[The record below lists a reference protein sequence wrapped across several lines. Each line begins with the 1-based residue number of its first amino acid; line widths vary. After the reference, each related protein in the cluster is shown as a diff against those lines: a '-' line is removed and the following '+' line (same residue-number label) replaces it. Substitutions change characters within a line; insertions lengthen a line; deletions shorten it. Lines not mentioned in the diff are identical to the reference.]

1 MIEFDEYKVKLNNI
15 RPKLD
20 ALSDS
25 LGIEAAKEEIERLH
39 AQIDSDGFWDNQ
51 EVSQKVMKQSRQLE
65 SKVEL
70 YERMCSQWDDLYTL
84 CEMAIE
90 EGDDSMLPELT
101 EGYAQLEQEME
112 KARLETLLSGEYDN
126 NNAIVSFQAGAGGWF
141 WAAVFQFDNIGGCH
155 MRGIPSLI
163 TDIRKKVFTEV
174 ARMAYSGNGYE
185 GAEDLPFKIVPGDQ
199 PLHRESIFLERAIA
213 GERVRLAMGLSI
225 RPVQTRSLMTEGMDA
240 AAIAEQY
247 YEPPLINIIPYACHA
262 CPTNQY
268 RVTENCQNCLA
279 ASCQRV
285 CPKGAVS
292 FVNGK
297 SHIDPEKCIK
307 CGKCASACPYHAIIH
322 MERPCQAACGMDA
335 IVSDEHG
342 RAKID
347 QDKCVACGQC
357 LVSCPFGAIV
367 DKGQIFQVIQSILK
381 GDRVIAIVAPAF
393 IGQFSGKVSPGKFV
407 TAMKQLGFDRVME
420 VAIGADLCTIEE
432 AKDFLEK
439 VPEKQD
445 YMATSCC
452 PAWHSMIEKLFPGEM
467 HKISMTLTPMVF
479 TARMV
484 KKDFP
489 GCKVVFVGPCAAKKL
504 EAIRADIRSDVDFVL
519 TFEELQGMFEAKQ
532 IDFDTVEEQD
542 YLNEGTSAGRGFA
555 VSGGVAKAVTDLV
568 HEQYPDMEIQTAR
581 AEGLRECRKLM
592 MLAKAGKFKG
602 CLLEGMACPGGC
614 VAGAG
619 TILPV
624 DKAAKLVEKY
634 SREAAAASPVESAYS
649 DRGESL
655 E

>member
-1 MIEFDEYKVKLNNI
+1 
-15 RPKLD
+15 
-20 ALSDS
+20 
-25 LGIEAAKEEIERLH
+25 
-39 AQIDSDGFWDNQ
+39 
-51 EVSQKVMKQSRQLE
+51 
-65 SKVEL
+65 
-70 YERMCSQWDDLYTL
+70 
-84 CEMAIE
+84 
-90 EGDDSMLPELT
+90 
-101 EGYAQLEQEME
+101 
-112 KARLETLLSGEYDN
+112 
-126 NNAIVSFQAGAGGWF
+126 
-141 WAAVFQFDNIGGCH
+141 

-185 GAEDLPFKIVPGDQ
+185 GAEDLPFRIVPGDQ

-297 SHIDPEKCIK
+297 SHIDPKKCIK

-532 IDFDTVEEQD
+532 IDFDTGEEQD

>member
-1 MIEFDEYKVKLNNI
+1 
-15 RPKLD
+15 
-20 ALSDS
+20 
-25 LGIEAAKEEIERLH
+25 
-39 AQIDSDGFWDNQ
+39 
-51 EVSQKVMKQSRQLE
+51 
-65 SKVEL
+65 
-70 YERMCSQWDDLYTL
+70 
-84 CEMAIE
+84 
-90 EGDDSMLPELT
+90 
-101 EGYAQLEQEME
+101 
-112 KARLETLLSGEYDN
+112 
-126 NNAIVSFQAGAGGWF
+126 
-141 WAAVFQFDNIGGCH
+141 

-225 RPVQTRSLMTEGMDA
+225 RPIQTRSLMTEGMDA

-279 ASCQRV
+279 ASCQKV
-285 CPKGAVS
+285 CPKGAIS

-307 CGKCASACPYHAIIH
+307 CGKCAGACPYHAIIH
-322 MERPCQAACGMDA
+322 LERPCQAACGMDA
-335 IVSDEHG
+335 IASDEHG

-347 QDKCVACGQC
+347 QDRCVACGQC

-439 VPEKQD
+439 VPEQQD

-452 PAWHSMIEKLFPGEM
+452 PAWHSMIEKLYPGEM
-467 HKISMTLTPMVF
+467 RKISMTLTPMVF

-519 TFEELQGMFEAKQ
+519 TFEELAGIIEAK
-532 IDFDTVEEQD
+532 DLDLDNLEVDPAEMD
-542 YLNEGTSAGRGFA
+542 LCYASAAGRGFA
-555 VSGGVAKAVTDLV
+555 QSGGVAKAVADKIK
-568 HEQYPDMEIQTAR
+568 EWRPDMEVKIASAQ
-581 AEGLRECRKLM
+581 GLADCKKLL
-592 MLAKAGKFKG
+592 MLAKAGKYNG
-602 CLLEGMACPGGC
+602 YLLEGMGCPGGC
-614 VAGAG
+614 IGGAG
-619 TILPV
+619 TIADPV
-624 DKAAKLVEKY
+624 RTAAVLNKY
-634 SREAAAASPVESAYS
+634 VKDATFTDPEQSAFMS
-649 DRGESL
+649 NIHMLKDDPNFEV
-655 E
+655 